1 MIRISHRHR
10 NRGRWQGLFP
20 YLLLAGLSLAMTAC
34 QTPGRI
40 ASTSEPGTAYSGV
53 FIWDS
58 ERVLAD
64 QAVQCLKIEFDK
76 REELPD
82 GRLRLTGVTRYVTG
96 PIDEI
101 NYVEAEVIYRAED
114 RSFRMWERN
123 ATSEN
128 FVSDGYFEGYFEPG
142 LFLMTGRWVSESGGE
157 SGTLTLRLG
166 ADAPCRLPAPL

>member
-1 MIRISHRHR
+1 MNRRPP
-10 NRGRWQGLFP
+10 NRGRGVQWKNLMS
-20 YLLLAGLSLAMTAC
+20 YLLLFGLSLTATAC
-34 QTPGRI
+34 QTAGRDVPVH
-40 ASTSEPGTAYSGV
+40 EPGNTYSGV

-58 ERVLAD
+58 DRVLAD

-76 REELPD
+76 REALSN

-101 NYVEAEVIYRAED
+101 NYVDAEVIYRAED

-123 ATSEN
+123 ATSDN
-128 FVSDGYFEGYFEPG
+128 FVSDGYFEGFFEPG

-166 ADAPCRLPAPL
+166 ADAPCRLPAPI

>member
-1 MIRISHRHR
+1 MTPIAHRYRDSIR
-10 NRGRWQGLFP
+10 WKGLVP
-20 YLLLAGLSLAMTAC
+20 YLVLVGLSLGMAAC
-34 QTPGRI
+34 QATGQ
-40 ASTSEPGTAYSGV
+40 TSPVREPGTAYSGV

-58 ERVLAD
+58 DRVLAD
-64 QAVQCLKIEFDK
+64 QAVQCLQIEFDK

-101 NYVEAEVIYRAED
+101 NYVDAEVIYRAED

-123 ATSEN
+123 ATSQS
-128 FVSDGYFEGYFEPG
+128 FVSDGYFEGHFEPG